1 MVASTKLEMASPEP
15 KGLVPFT
22 RESLELMKQHIAKK
36 HNEEQREDLKPNTDL
51 EVGKELPFVYGNL
64 PQGMVSEPLEDV
76 DPYYKNKNTFIVLN
90 KKRTIF
96 RFSATWCTFSPF
108 SLTRRTTIKILVH
121 PFFRLFILISVLID
135 CIFMPMTELPKWG
148 PALQNTLLGIYTFE
162 ILIKLIARGI
172 WVEPFYFFG
181 DPWNWLDFSV
191 TLFEHVTRYLP
202 LNFIP
207 IFRITRNLRILKI
220 IPLNQGLKSFV
231 GILTHCLKKLT
242 GVIILTLFFLSV
254 FSLIGMGL
262 FMGNL
267 KHKCLRWPQENET
280 VTLHNRTENPY
291 YIRETENFYYL
302 EGEIYALLCGNRT
315 DAGQCPEGYV
325 CVKAGT
331 NPDYG
336 FTNFDS
342 FGWALL
348 ALFRLM
354 TQDYPEALYHQILYA
369 SGKVYMIFFVVISFW
384 FAFYIASLFLGIL
397 AMSCEEEKQKA
408 AEKAEKT
415 EPQFQQTL
423 KELQEGDKA
432 AETKT
437 TQIEMKKRSPTSM
450 ITSFNMLDDSTAT
463 VRHEE
468 ELKKSRKR
476 RPLCLYRFAK
486 TLLIWNC
493 SPCWLKLKEFIHMII
508 MDPFTDLVLTIC
520 IILNVCF
527 LALECYPMSEE
538 TTSVLSIGNLIFI
551 GIFTAEM
558 ILKIIAMHPY
568 GYFQVGWNIF
578 DSLIV
583 FHGLAELYLANVS
596 GMAFLK
602 IFRVLRI
609 FKLGKYW
616 PTFRILM
623 LILSNSLVA
632 LKGLVLLLFTFMF
645 FSAVVGLKLF
655 SRSYKECVCNIDKD
669 CQLPHWHMHDF
680 FHSFLNVLRIL
691 CGEWIET
698 LWDCLKVAGQFGCLP
713 FYMMVILIGNL
724 LIIYLFL
731 ALVRSFSS
739 YKAPPTEEN
748 GEEQNLQRAMARI
761 KKGINYVFPKISCK
775 KQNISKETMDNVN
788 NVYVRENISDPT
800 LSDLSNTQDFFKDK
814 EKSCGTEKNTMTEN
828 ESQSLIPSPSVSETV
843 PIASGESD
851 IENLDNKEIQ
861 SKSGDGSSKEKVKQS
876 SSSECSTV
884 DIAISEEETVCEH
897 EKPKQLKNGYR
908 RRSSPGQISG
918 ESKKGRIWQN
928 IRKTCRKI
936 VENGCFKCFI
946 GLVTLLST
954 GALAFE
960 DIYIDQRKTIKI
972 LLEYADMIFTYIFI
986 LEMLLKWMAYGFK
999 AYFTDSWYKL
1009 DFMVVIV
1016 FCLSL
1021 IGKSREEFKPLI
1033 SVKFLRALRVLS
1045 QFERMKVVVRAL
1057 IKTTLPALNV
1067 FLVCLMIW
1075 LAFSIIGV
1083 YLFAGTFYECID
1095 PTSGERFPISEV
1107 MNKSQCESLVFNES
1121 MQWENAKLNF
1131 DNVGNGFLSLLQVAT
1146 FNGWITIMNSAVDST
1161 GVNKQPNFEDNIYM
1175 SCYFIS
1181 FIVIGLFLPLSM
1193 LIGVI
1198 IANFNKH
1205 KIKQGGSNIFITVKQ
1220 KRQYH
1225 ALRGLLHE
1233 DSQKIIRRPRNKF
1246 QRFMFDLVTSQVFN
1260 VFIMVLICFQA
1271 MTIMIQSDEQSSEMD
1286 TALYWITL
1294 FLVMVYTGECV
1305 LKLISFR
1312 CNYFTMGWNIFDF
1325 MVVIFSITGLFL
1337 PLMVGYY
1344 LVPPSVVQLILLSR
1358 IIHIL
1363 RPGKG
1368 PKVFRDLLL
1377 PLMLSFP
1384 ALLNISLLIFLVMF
1398 VYAIFGMYN
1407 FAYVKKEFGINDVA
1421 NFETFGS
1428 SMLCL
1433 FQVTIFA
1440 GWDGMLN
1447 AIFNS
1452 KWSDCDPDKIN
1463 PGTQVRGDCGNP
1475 FVGIIYFVSYIF
1487 ISWMIIVN
1495 MYIIAVMEF
1504 LNIASKKKAKTLSE
1518 DDFKKFF
1525 QVWKRFDPDRTQY
1538 IDSSKLSD
1546 LAAALDPPLFMAKPN
1561 KGQLVA
1567 MDLPMAAGDRIHCLD
1582 ILLALTK
1589 RVMGTDV
1596 RMEKVISE
1604 MESGFALA
1612 NPFKIMYEPITTTLK
1627 RKQEA
1632 VSATIIQ
1639 RAYKNYRLRRND
1651 KNTSDIHMIDD
1662 DKEVQATTENAYFDK
1677 AEEKLTI
1684 QSQI

>member
-1 MVASTKLEMASPEP
+1 MFSP

-36 HNEEQREDLKPNTDL
+36 HNEEQRDLKPNTDL

-64 PQGMVSEPLEDV
+64 PRGMVLEPLEDV
-76 DPYYKNKNTFIVLN
+76 DPFYKNKNTFMVLN
-90 KKRTIF
+90 KSRTIF
-96 RFSATWCTFSPF
+96 RFNATWCTFSPF
-108 SLTRRTTIKILVH
+108 NPIRRTTIKILVH
-121 PFFRLFILISVLID
+121 PYPFLLALDCTNIKCNYSTQIFVLID
-135 CIFMPMTELPKWG
+135 CIFMSLTEMPKWG

-181 DPWNWLDFSV
+181 DPWNWLDFGV
-191 TLFEHVTRYLP
+191 TLFEHIARH
-202 LNFIP
+202 LNLNSITVFI
-207 IFRITRNLRILKI
+207 ISRNLRILKI
-220 IPLNQGLKSFV
+220 IPLNQGLKSFA
-231 GILTHCLKKLT
+231 GILIHCLKKLT
-242 GVIILTLFFLSV
+242 GVISLTLFFLSV

-280 VTLHNRTENPY
+280 ATLHNRTGNPY

-302 EGEIYALLCGNRT
+302 EGERYALLCGNRT

-325 CVKAGT
+325 CVKADT

-336 FTNFDS
+336 FTNFDT

-369 SGKVYMIFFVVISFW
+369 SGKVYIIFFVVISFW
-384 FAFYIASLFLGIL
+384 FAFYLASLFLGIL
-397 AMSCEEEKQKA
+397 AMSYEEEKQKA
-408 AEKAEKT
+408 AEKAKKI
-415 EPQFQQTL
+415 EPKFQQTL

-432 AETKT
+432 TKT

-450 ITSFNMLDDSTAT
+450 TTSLNMLDDAT
-463 VRHEE
+463 VAIRHEE

-476 RPLCLYRFAK
+476 CSLCWNRFAK
-486 TLLIWNC
+486 TFLIWNC

-520 IILNVCF
+520 IILNICF

-538 TTSVLSIGNLIFI
+538 TNNSLSIGNLIFI

-583 FHGLAELYLANVS
+583 FHGLAELYLSNIH
-596 GMAFLK
+596 GMALFRT
-602 IFRVLRI
+602 FRVLRI
-609 FKLGKYW
+609 FKLAKYW
-616 PTFRILM
+616 PTFKILM
-623 LILSNSLVA
+623 QILNNSLVA
-632 LKGLVLLLFTFMF
+632 LKDLVLLLFTFTF

-655 SRSYKECVCNIDKD
+655 GMSYKECVCIIDKD
-669 CQLPHWHMHDF
+669 CRLPRWHMHDF
-680 FHSFLNVLRIL
+680 FHSYLNVFRIL

-698 LWDCLKVAGQFGCLP
+698 LWDCFKVAGQFGCIS

-731 ALVRSFSS
+731 ALVSSFSS
-739 YKAPPTEEN
+739 YKAATT
-748 GEEQNLQRAMARI
+748 GEDDEAKNLQRALAKI
-761 KKGINYVFPKISCK
+761 QKEINYVLSKILCK
-775 KQNISKETMDNVN
+775 NQNVSKDKMDNVN
-788 NVYVRENISDPT
+788 GVYVKENISDHT
-800 LSDLSNTQDFFKDK
+800 LSELSNTQDFLKDK
-814 EKSCGTEKNTMTEN
+814 GKSSGTEKNTMTEN

-851 IENLDNKEIQ
+851 IENLDNKEVQ

-884 DIAISEEETVCEH
+884 DIAISEEEEMVYER
-897 EKPKQLKNGYR
+897 EKPKHLKNGYR
-908 RRSSPGQISG
+908 QRSSLGQLSR
-918 ESKKGRIWQN
+918 ESKKGKIWQN
-928 IRKTCRKI
+928 IRKTCCKI
-936 VENGCFKCFI
+936 VENSCFKCFI

-986 LEMLLKWMAYGFK
+986 LEMLLKWMAYGFR
-999 AYFTDSWYKL
+999 AYFTNGWYKL

-1021 IGKSREEFKPLI
+1021 IGKSREELKPLI
-1033 SVKFLRALRVLS
+1033 SIKFLRALRVLS

-1067 FLVCLMIW
+1067 FLVCFTIW
-1075 LAFSIIGV
+1075 LAFSIMGV
-1083 YLFAGTFYECID
+1083 HLFAGKFYECID
-1095 PTSGERFPISEV
+1095 PTSGERFPIFEV
-1107 MNKSQCESLVFNES
+1107 MNKSQCESLLFNES
-1121 MQWENAKLNF
+1121 MPWENAKLNF

-1146 FNGWITIMNSAVDST
+1146 FNGWITIMNSAVDSI
-1161 GVNKQPNFEDNIYM
+1161 GVNRQPNFEDNIYM
-1175 SCYFIS
+1175 YCYFIS
-1181 FIVIGLFLPLSM
+1181 FIIIGLFLPLSM

-1205 KIKQGGSNIFITVKQ
+1205 KIKISSNIFITVKQ
-1220 KRQYH
+1220 KKQPR
-1225 ALRGLLHE
+1225 ALRRLLCE
-1233 DSQKIIRRPRNKF
+1233 DSQKRIRRPGNKF
-1246 QRFMFDLVTSQVFN
+1246 QGLIFDLVTSEVFN
-1260 VFIMVLICFQA
+1260 AIIMALICFQA
-1271 MTIMIQSDEQSSEMD
+1271 ITIMIQSDEQSQNMD
-1286 TALYWITL
+1286 IALCWIN
-1294 FLVMVYTGECV
+1294 LVLIILYTGECI
-1305 LKLISFR
+1305 LKLIAFH
-1312 CNYFTMGWNIFDF
+1312 CNYFTIGWNIFDF
-1325 MVVIFSITGLFL
+1325 MVVIFSVTELFL
-1337 PLMVGYY
+1337 PMMVGYY
-1344 LVPPSVVQLILLSR
+1344 LVPPSIMELIRLSR

-1368 PKVFRDLLL
+1368 PKLFRDLLL
-1377 PLMLSFP
+1377 PLILSLP

-1398 VYAIFGMYN
+1398 IYAIFGMYN
-1407 FAYVKKEFGINDVA
+1407 FAYVKKEAGINDVS

-1452 KWSDCDPDKIN
+1452 QWSECDPDKIN

-1475 FVGIIYFVSYIF
+1475 FVGIIYFVSYIL
-1487 ISWMIIVN
+1487 ISWLIIVN
-1495 MYIIAVMEF
+1495 MYIVVVMEF

-1518 DDFKKFF
+1518 DDFRKFF

-1538 IDSSKLSD
+1538 IDSSQLSD
-1546 LAAALDPPLFMAKPN
+1546 FAAALDPPLFMAKPN

-1589 RVMGTDV
+1589 RVMGKDV
-1596 RMEKVISE
+1596 RMEKIISE
-1604 MESGFALA
+1604 MESGFVLA
-1612 NPFKIMYEPITTTLK
+1612 NPFKIAYEPITTTLK

-1639 RAYKNYRLRRND
+1639 RAYKSYRLRQND
-1651 KNTSDIHMIDD
+1651 KNTSDIRMIDD
-1662 DKEVQATTENAYFDK
+1662 DKEVQATTETAYFDK
-1677 AEEKLTI
+1677 AEEKSTI

>member
-22 RESLELMKQHIAKK
+22 RESLELMTQHIAKK
-36 HNEEQREDLKPNTDL
+36 HSEKQRDLKPNTDL

-64 PQGMVSEPLEDV
+64 PRGMLLEPLEDA
-76 DPYYKNKNTFIVLN
+76 DPYYKNKNTFMVLN
-90 KKRTIF
+90 KSRTIF
-96 RFSATWCTFSPF
+96 RFNATWCTFSPF
-108 SLTRRTTIKILVH
+108 SSTRRTAIKILVH
-121 PFFRLFILISVLID
+121 PFFRLFILISVLTD
-135 CIFMPMTELPKWG
+135 CIFMSVTEMPKWG
-148 PALQNTLLGIYTFE
+148 PILQDTLLGIYTFE
-162 ILIKLIARGI
+162 ILTKLIARGI
-172 WVEPFYFFG
+172 WVEHFYFFG

-191 TLFEHVTRYLP
+191 TLFEHITRYLA
-202 LNFIP
+202 LNSIT
-207 IFRITRNLRILKI
+207 ILRISRNLRILKI

-231 GILTHCLKKLT
+231 GILIHCLKKLT
-242 GVIILTLFFLSV
+242 GVISLTLFFLSV

-280 VTLHNRTENPY
+280 ATLHNRTENPY
-291 YIRETENFYYL
+291 YSRETENFYYL
-302 EGEIYALLCGNRT
+302 EGERYALLCGNRT

-336 FTNFDS
+336 FTNFDT

-397 AMSCEEEKQKA
+397 AMSYEEEKQKA
-408 AEKAEKT
+408 AEKAKKIELK
-415 EPQFQQTL
+415 FQQTL
-423 KELQEGDKA
+423 KALQEGDEA

-450 ITSFNMLDDSTAT
+450 ISSLNMLDDATAAI
-463 VRHEE
+463 RHEE
-468 ELKKSRKR
+468 EPKKSRKR
-476 RPLCLYRFAK
+476 CPLCWYRFAK
-486 TLLIWNC
+486 TFLIWNC

-508 MDPFTDLVLTIC
+508 MDPFTDLVLTVC
-520 IILNVCF
+520 IILNICF

-538 TTSVLSIGNLIFI
+538 TNNILSIGNLIFI

-583 FHGLAELYLANVS
+583 FHGLAELYLANIH
-596 GMAFLK
+596 GMALFQT
-602 IFRVLRI
+602 FRVLRI
-609 FKLGKYW
+609 FKLAKYW
-616 PTFRILM
+616 LTFKILM
-623 LILSNSLVA
+623 QILNNSLVA
-632 LKGLVLLLFTFMF
+632 LKDLVLLLFMFTF
-645 FSAVVGLKLF
+645 FSAVVGLTLF
-655 SRSYKECVCNIDKD
+655 GMSYEVCVCNIDKD
-669 CQLPHWHMHDF
+669 CRLPRWHMHDF
-680 FHSFLNVLRIL
+680 FHSYLNVFRIL

-698 LWDCLKVAGQFGCLP
+698 LWDCFKVAGQFGCIP

-731 ALVRSFSS
+731 ALVSSFSS
-739 YKAPPTEEN
+739 YKATATEEDD
-748 GEEQNLQRAMARI
+748 EAKNLQRAVAKI
-761 KKGINYVFPKISCK
+761 QKGINYVLSKMLCK
-775 KQNISKETMDNVN
+775 NQNVSKDTMDDVNAVYVKET
-788 NVYVRENISDPT
+788 ISDHT
-800 LSDLSNTQDFFKDK
+800 LSELSNTQDFLKDK
-814 EKSCGTEKNTMTEN
+814 EKSSGTEKNTMTEN
-828 ESQSLIPSPSVSETV
+828 ESQSLIPSPSASETV

-851 IENLDNKEIQ
+851 IENLDNKEVQ

-884 DIAISEEETVCEH
+884 DIAISEEEEMAYEC
-897 EKPKQLKNGYR
+897 EKPKHLKNDYR
-908 RRSSPGQISG
+908 QRSSSGQLSR
-918 ESKKGRIWQN
+918 ESKKGKIWQN
-928 IRKTCRKI
+928 IRKTCCKI
-936 VENGCFKCFI
+936 VENSCFKCFI

-999 AYFTDSWYKL
+999 AYFTNGWYKL

-1021 IGKSREEFKPLI
+1021 IGKSREELKPLI
-1033 SVKFLRALRVLS
+1033 SIKFIRALRVLS

-1067 FLVCLMIW
+1067 FLVCFMIW
-1075 LAFSIIGV
+1075 LAFSIMGV
-1083 YLFAGTFYECID
+1083 HLFAGKFYECID
-1095 PTSGERFPISEV
+1095 PTSGERFPISKV
-1107 MNKSQCESLVFNES
+1107 MNKSQCESLMFNES
-1121 MQWENAKLNF
+1121 MPWENAKLNF

-1146 FNGWITIMNSAVDST
+1146 FNGWITIMNSAVDSID
-1161 GVNKQPNFEDNIYM
+1161 VNRQPNFEDNIYM
-1175 SCYFIS
+1175 YCYFIN
-1181 FIVIGLFLPLSM
+1181 FIIIGLFLPLSM

-1220 KRQYH
+1220 KKQSR
-1225 ALRGLLHE
+1225 ALRRLLCE
-1233 DSQKIIRRPRNKF
+1233 DYQKTIRRPGNKF
-1246 QRFMFDLVTSQVFN
+1246 QGFIFDLVTNEVFN
-1260 VFIMVLICFQA
+1260 AIIIALICFQA
-1271 MTIMIQSDEQSSEMD
+1271 ITIMIQSDEQSQNVD
-1286 TALYWITL
+1286 IALCWINL
-1294 FLVMVYTGECV
+1294 ILIILYTGECV
-1305 LKLISFR
+1305 LKLIAFH
-1312 CNYFTMGWNIFDF
+1312 CNYFTIGWNIFDF
-1325 MVVIFSITGLFL
+1325 MVVIFSVTELFL
-1337 PLMVGYY
+1337 PMTIGYY
-1344 LVPPSVVQLILLSR
+1344 LVPPSIMELIRLSR

-1377 PLMLSFP
+1377 PLMLSLP
-1384 ALLNISLLIFLVMF
+1384 ALLNVGLLIFLVMF

-1407 FAYVKKEFGINDVA
+1407 FAYVKKEAGINDVS

-1463 PGTQVRGDCGNP
+1463 PGTQVRGDCGDP
-1475 FVGIIYFVSYIF
+1475 FVGIIYFVSYIL
-1487 ISWMIIVN
+1487 ISWLIIVN
-1495 MYIIAVMEF
+1495 MYIVVVMEF
-1504 LNIASKKKAKTLSE
+1504 LNIASKKNGKTLNE
-1518 DDFKKFF
+1518 DDFRKFF

-1546 LAAALDPPLFMAKPN
+1546 FAATLDPPLFMAKPN
-1561 KGQLVA
+1561 KGQLIA

-1589 RVMGTDV
+1589 RVMGKDL
-1596 RMEKVISE
+1596 RMEKMISE
-1604 MESGFALA
+1604 MESGFVSA
-1612 NPFKIMYEPITTTLK
+1612 NPFRITYEPITTTLK
-1627 RKQEA
+1627 RKQE
-1632 VSATIIQ
+1632 VISATIIQ
-1639 RAYKNYRLRRND
+1639 RAYKSYRLRQND
-1651 KNTSDIHMIDD
+1651 KNASDIRMIDD
-1662 DKEVQATTENAYFDK
+1662 DKEVQATAGNAYFDK
-1677 AEEKLTI
+1677 AEEKSII
-1684 QSQI
+1684 QGQI

>member
-1 MVASTKLEMASPEP
+1 MTSPEQ

-36 HNEEQREDLKPNTDL
+36 HSEDQRDLKPNTDL

-64 PQGMVSEPLEDV
+64 SPGMVLEPLEDV
-76 DPYYKNKNTFIVLN
+76 DPYYKNKNTFMVLN
-90 KKRTIF
+90 KSRTIF
-96 RFSATWCTFSPF
+96 RFSATWCTLSPF
-108 SLTRRTTIKILVH
+108 NSARRTTIKILVH

-135 CIFMPMTELPKWG
+135 CIFMSMTEMPKWG
-148 PALQNTLLGIYTFE
+148 PAIQNILLGIYTFE
-162 ILIKLIARGI
+162 ILVKLIARGI
-172 WVEPFYFFG
+172 WAEPFYFFG

-191 TLFEHVTRYLP
+191 TLFEHITRYL
-202 LNFIP
+202 LLGSNTI
-207 IFRITRNLRILKI
+207 IFSISRNLRILKI
-220 IPLNQGLKSFV
+220 IPLNQGLKSFT
-231 GILTHCLKKLT
+231 GILIHCLKKLT
-242 GVIILTLFFLSV
+242 GVISLTLFFLTV

-280 VTLHNRTENPY
+280 STLHNRTENPY
-291 YIRETENFYYL
+291 YMRETENFYYL
-302 EGEIYALLCGNRT
+302 EGERYALLCGNRT

-336 FTNFDS
+336 FTNFDT

-397 AMSCEEEKQKA
+397 AMSYEEEKQKA
-408 AEKAEKT
+408 AEKAKKI
-415 EPQFQQTL
+415 EPKFQQTS
-423 KELQEGDKA
+423 KEHQEGDKA
-432 AETKT
+432 VETKT
-437 TQIEMKKRSPTSM
+437 TQIEMKKRSPTSV
-450 ITSFNMLDDSTAT
+450 ITSLNMLDDATAAI
-463 VRHEE
+463 RHEE
-468 ELKKSRKR
+468 ESEKSRKR
-476 RPLCLYRFAK
+476 CPLCWQRFAK
-486 TLLIWNC
+486 TFLIWNC
-493 SPCWLKLKEFIHMII
+493 SPCWLKWKEFIHMII

-520 IILNVCF
+520 IILNICF

-538 TTSVLSIGNLIFI
+538 TNNVLSIGNLIFI

-583 FHGLAELYLANVS
+583 FHGLAELYLANIHGV
-596 GMAFLK
+596 ALFQT
-602 IFRVLRI
+602 FRVLRI
-609 FKLGKYW
+609 FKLAKYW
-616 PTFRILM
+616 PTFKILM
-623 LILSNSLVA
+623 QILSISLVA
-632 LKGLVLLLFTFMF
+632 LKDLVLLLFTFAF

-655 SRSYKECVCNIDKD
+655 GMSYEACVCNIDKD
-669 CQLPHWHMHDF
+669 CRLPRWHMHDF
-680 FHSFLNVLRIL
+680 FHSYLNVFRIL

-698 LWDCLKVAGQFGCLP
+698 LWDCFKIAGQFSCIS

-731 ALVRSFSS
+731 ALVSSFSS
-739 YKAPPTEEN
+739 YNPATTEEN
-748 GEEQNLQRAMARI
+748 EEAKNLQRAVATIQKR
-761 KKGINYVFPKISCK
+761 INYVISKILCK
-775 KQNISKETMDNVN
+775 KQNVSKETMDHVN
-788 NVYVRENISDPT
+788 AVYAKENISDHT
-800 LSDLSNTQDFFKDK
+800 LSELSNTQEFLKDK
-814 EKSCGTEKNTMTEN
+814 EKSSSTEKNTMTEN
-828 ESQSLIPSPSVSETV
+828 ESQSLIPSPSASETV

-851 IENLDNKEIQ
+851 IENLDNKEVQ
-861 SKSGDGSSKEKVKQS
+861 SKSGDGNSKEKVKQS

-884 DIAISEEETVCEH
+884 DIAISEEEEIVYEH
-897 EKPKQLKNGYR
+897 EKPKHLKNGYR
-908 RRSSPGQISG
+908 RRSSPGQLSRA
-918 ESKKGRIWQN
+918 SKRGRIWQN
-928 IRKTCRKI
+928 IRKTCCKI
-936 VENGCFKCFI
+936 VENSCFKCFI

-999 AYFTDSWYKL
+999 AYFTNGWYKL
-1009 DFMVVIV
+1009 DFMVVLV

-1021 IGKSREEFKPLI
+1021 IGKSREEFKPLTSI
-1033 SVKFLRALRVLS
+1033 KFLRALRVLS

-1057 IKTTLPALNV
+1057 ITTTLPALNV
-1067 FLVCLMIW
+1067 FLVCLLIW
-1075 LAFSIIGV
+1075 LAFSIMGV
-1083 YLFAGTFYECID
+1083 HLFAGKFYECID

-1121 MQWENAKLNF
+1121 MPWENAKLNF

-1146 FNGWITIMNSAVDST
+1146 FNGWITIMNSAVDSV
-1161 GVNKQPNFEDNIYM
+1161 GVNRQPNFEENIYM
-1175 SCYFIS
+1175 YCYFIN
-1181 FIVIGLFLPLSM
+1181 FIIIGLFLPLSM

-1198 IANFNKH
+1198 IANFNMH
-1205 KIKQGGSNIFITVKQ
+1205 KIKQGGSNIFVTVKQ
-1220 KRQYH
+1220 KKQSH
-1225 ALRGLLHE
+1225 ALRRLLCE
-1233 DSQKIIRRPRNKF
+1233 ESQKTIRRPGNKF
-1246 QRFMFDLVTSQVFN
+1246 QGFVFDLVTSEVFN
-1260 VFIMVLICFQA
+1260 AIIMALICFQA
-1271 MTIMIQSDEQSSEMD
+1271 ITIMIQSDEQSKNMNI
-1286 TALYWITL
+1286 ALYWIN
-1294 FLVMVYTGECV
+1294 LVLIILYTGECV
-1305 LKLISFR
+1305 LKLIAFH
-1312 CNYFTMGWNIFDF
+1312 CNYFTIGWNIFDF
-1325 MVVIFSITGLFL
+1325 MVVIFSVIELVLPIT
-1337 PLMVGYY
+1337 VGYY
-1344 LVPPSVVQLILLSR
+1344 LVSPSIMELIRLSR

-1368 PKVFRDLLL
+1368 PKVFHDLLL
-1377 PLMLSFP
+1377 PLMLSLP

-1407 FAYVKKEFGINDVA
+1407 FAYVKKEAGINDVS

-1475 FVGIIYFVSYIF
+1475 FVGIIYFVSYIL
-1487 ISWMIIVN
+1487 ISWLIIVN
-1495 MYIIAVMEF
+1495 MYIVVVMEF
-1504 LNIASKKKAKTLSE
+1504 LNIVSKKKAKTLSE
-1518 DDFKKFF
+1518 DDFRKFF

-1538 IDSSKLSD
+1538 IDSSRLSD
-1546 LAAALDPPLFMAKPN
+1546 FAAALDPPLFMAKPN

-1589 RVMGTDV
+1589 RVMGKDV
-1596 RMEKVISE
+1596 RMEKMISE
-1604 MESGFALA
+1604 MESGFVLA
-1612 NPFKIMYEPITTTLK
+1612 NPFKITYEPITTTLK

-1639 RAYKNYRLRRND
+1639 RAYKSYRLRQND

-1662 DKEVQATTENAYFDK
+1662 DKEVQATTEKAYFDK
-1677 AEEKLTI
+1677 AEEKSTI